1 MRHRK
6 SDHIKR
12 LMTLT
17 TKLRALILSL
27 NEKNSLIDFLI
38 LFFSEQQGRRRNIQT
53 GISAIG
59 MKVRKIQIFFRFLMN
74 FNSK

>member
-27 NEKNSLIDFLI
+27 NEKNSLIHFLI
-38 LFFSEQQGRRRNIQT
+38 LFFQSNRDEGETSRQEFQQ
-53 GISAIG
+53 
-59 MKVRKIQIFFRFLMN
+59 LE
-74 FNSK
+74 